1 VSTALIII
9 AIIVIIALSA
19 YATTLL
25 LKLKRQTANNQRI
38 LEERQAVANEH
49 RQKVLTDI
57 RYIAAA
63 MLEDRCELSEGVV
76 RIGKLFDA
84 LSMTEQV
91 TPLFPQL
98 FVHYQLIESHPI
110 MEARKALPK
119 QQRMKLDF
127 ARMRSEADLGDAILE
142 EAKIIAE
149 FEQAPTH

>member
-1 VSTALIII
+1 MSTALIII

-25 LKLKRQTANNQRI
+25 LKLKRQTTNNQRI
-38 LEERQAVANEH
+38 LAERQAVANEH

-63 MLEDRCELSEGVV
+63 MLEERCELSEGVV

>member
-25 LKLKRQTANNQRI
+25 LKLKSQTTNNQRI
-38 LEERQAVANEH
+38 LAERQAVANEH

-127 ARMRSEADLGDAILE
+127 ARMRAEADLGDAILE

>member
-1 VSTALIII
+1 MTTALIVI
-9 AIIVIIALSA
+9 AALIIIALSA
-19 YATTLL
+19 YATMLL
-25 LKLKRQTANNQRI
+25 LKLKRQNAHNQQV
-38 LEERQAVANEH
+38 LAERQAKADEH
-49 RQKVLTDI
+49 RQRVLTDI

-91 TPLFPQL
+91 TPLFPNL
-98 FVHYQLIESHPI
+98 FTHYDIIKSHPI

-127 ARMRSEADLGDAILE
+127 ERMRSEADLNDNILS
-142 EAKIIAE
+142 EAKIIAD
-149 FEQAPTH
+149 FESPRTH

>member
-1 VSTALIII
+1 MSTALIII

-98 FVHYQLIESHPI
+98 FVH
-110 MEARKALPK
+110 
-119 QQRMKLDF
+119 
-127 ARMRSEADLGDAILE
+127 
-142 EAKIIAE
+142 
-149 FEQAPTH
+149 

>member
-1 VSTALIII
+1 MSTALIII